1 MHSWASAGRRLET
14 AAPAVCQ
21 PLMRLT
27 PNVPL
32 LRPGQ
37 EPLRSIWCGWGRSP
51 EWVGPAV
58 SRGRVGAAQGRRQR
72 PHMPLPRLTHPS
84 SQSPQR
90 ISNQLHGTIAVV
102 RPGSQACPADR
113 GPTNGT
119 PPPLPARSSPPSP
132 AYERGLSLD
141 RCPPAPPPSR
151 AASDKLFS
159 HPWSQGSPSDYPS
172 QPLTFSGLTFSGHP
186 AWSKV
191 PRWTTP
197 EWPGVG
203 RGGRGRGH
211 CVRTSRVWRVGRWL
225 GPSR

>member
-1 MHSWASAGRRLET
+1 MRSWASAGRRLEA

-21 PLMRLT
+21 PLMHLT

-32 LRPGQ
+32 LRPRQ
-37 EPLRSIWCGWGRSP
+37 EPLCSIWCGWGRSP
-51 EWVGPAV
+51 EWVGLAV
-58 SRGRVGAAQGRRQR
+58 SRGRVGAAQGRQQR
-72 PHMPLPRLTHPS
+72 PQQRSHMPLPRLTHPS

-141 RCPPAPPPSR
+141 RCPPAPPLPR
-151 AASDKLFS
+151 AASDKLLS
-159 HPWSQGSPSDYPS
+159 HPGPRVVPLIIPHSP
-172 QPLTFSGLTFSGHP
+172 
-186 AWSKV
+186 
-191 PRWTTP
+191 
-197 EWPGVG
+197 
-203 RGGRGRGH
+203 
-211 CVRTSRVWRVGRWL
+211 
-225 GPSR
+225 